1 VANVADAAP
10 APGSSGTAR
19 PGLRGLG
26 AATEIDLRLFGMVVA
41 LAIILIVFNVIE
53 DGKFLR
59 PINMVTLAV
68 QATSV
73 AILATGMVLIIVS
86 RNIDLSV
93 GSLVGFIAMIYA
105 LLMSQWMPD
114 VLGMGSDFPFR
125 WVIALAVG
133 IGVGALFGA
142 VQGFIIAYI
151 GVPSFVVTLGGLLSI
166 RGAVWYLSSGR
177 TVTGLDST
185 FALLGGGGRGS
196 IGGTLTWLVGAIGV
210 VAVIALLYNGRRQR
224 RRFGFQLRPMWADV
238 LLGVVGC
245 GIILL
250 LAWFANGNYLPPNL
264 ATQYAKEH
272 NLAVPPGG
280 LKISAGFPIP
290 IILLIA
296 VTVVMT
302 WLATR
307 RRFGRYVYA
316 YGGNPDAAELAGINT
331 RLTIL
336 KTFVLMGVLAAL
348 SAAVASARLNGA
360 TLDVGNS
367 YELYVIAA
375 AVVGGTSFAGGI
387 GTIPGAVLGAF
398 VMATLSYGLSFIGV
412 NSPGQNVVAGL
423 VLILAVAFDAFN
435 RRRGGGSS

>member
-1 VANVADAAP
+1 
-10 APGSSGTAR
+10 
-19 PGLRGLG
+19 
-26 AATEIDLRLFGMVVA
+26 
-41 LAIILIVFNVIE
+41 
-53 DGKFLR
+53 
-59 PINMVTLAV
+59 
-68 QATSV
+68 
-73 AILATGMVLIIVS
+73 
-86 RNIDLSV
+86 
-93 GSLVGFIAMIYA
+93 
-105 LLMSQWMPD
+105 
-114 VLGMGSDFPFR
+114 
-125 WVIALAVG
+125 
-133 IGVGALFGA
+133 
-142 VQGFIIAYI
+142 
-151 GVPSFVVTLGGLLSI
+151 VPSFVVTLGGLLSI